1 MGSGWNHGTTTRTM
15 EERLDPLQQ
24 AFSTPIAASH
34 AGSVAVP
41 PYDSGGILSE
51 NLFVNFPRSGTK
63 PPTGKSRESFASTNT
78 GSISATTSV
87 HTASTN
93 DREYDSMYQQMVQ
106 QTRERTRTLDKV
118 TAGMCLQSNA
128 FIQANF
134 KPDSMQMEA
143 YNSGQTEPRSPSK
156 YQYGSDG
163 PDASGWTL
171 PSKHVSRTSS
181 EFMLVPKDDVQVL
194 TLQQVKARLN
204 SSSCAYLA

>member
-93 DREYDSMYQQMVQ
+93 DREFDLLLNPWLGIGFGLLVAGLMGLHRPYLG
-106 QTRERTRTLDKV
+106 TLRT
-118 TAGMCLQSNA
+118 
-128 FIQANF
+128 
-134 KPDSMQMEA
+134 
-143 YNSGQTEPRSPSK
+143 
-156 YQYGSDG
+156 
-163 PDASGWTL
+163 
-171 PSKHVSRTSS
+171 
-181 EFMLVPKDDVQVL
+181 
-194 TLQQVKARLN
+194 
-204 SSSCAYLA
+204 